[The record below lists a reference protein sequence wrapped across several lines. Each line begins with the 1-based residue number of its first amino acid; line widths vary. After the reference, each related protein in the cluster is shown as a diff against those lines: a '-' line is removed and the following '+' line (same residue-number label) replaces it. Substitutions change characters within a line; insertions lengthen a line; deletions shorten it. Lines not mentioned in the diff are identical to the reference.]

1 MADLRNNFVGI
12 KSPNPFWLASAPPTD
27 KAYNVERAFK
37 AGWGGVVWKTL
48 GEEGPPVVN
57 VNGPRYGAI
66 FGADRRLLGLN
77 NIELIT
83 DRALQINLQEMK
95 AVKMRWPD
103 RALIASIMVPCEEES
118 WKAILPVVEETGADG
133 IELNFGCPHGMSE
146 RGMGAAVGQVPEYIE
161 MVVRWCKQY
170 SRMPVITKLTPNITD
185 IRRPA
190 RAAKSGGTDAVSL
203 INTINSITS
212 VNLDTFSPE
221 PSIDGKGSH
230 GGYCGPA
237 VKPIALSMVSEIARD
252 PETYGLPISGIGGIT
267 TWRDAAE
274 FLALGAGN
282 VQVCTA
288 VMTYG
293 FKIVEE
299 MISGLSNWMDEK
311 GHQTL
316 EDFTGRAVRN
326 VSDWQYLNLNY
337 VAKAKID
344 QDLCI
349 SCGRCHIAC
358 EDTSHQAIMKEKD
371 GKRHFEVM
379 DDECVGCN
387 LCVNV
392 CPVENCITLEAL
404 PAGSID
410 ERTGRVV
417 TGEYA
422 NWTTHENNPMAKA
435 TAPAE

>member
-48 GEEGPPVVN
+48 GSEGPPIVN

-66 FGADRRLLGLN
+66 WGPDRKLLGFN

-83 DRALQINLQEMK
+83 DRALQTNLREIK
-95 AVKMRWPD
+95 EVKMKWPD
-103 RALIASIMVPCEEES
+103 RAMIVSLMVPCDEES
-118 WKAILPVVEETGADG
+118 WKAILKPVEETGADG

-161 MVVRWCKQY
+161 MVARWCKMHT
-170 SRMPVITKLTPNITD
+170 RMPVIVKLTPNITD
-185 IRRPA
+185 IRYPA
-190 RAAKSGGTDAVSL
+190 RAAKKGGADAVSL
-203 INTINSITS
+203 INTISSITS

-237 VKPIALSMVSEIARD
+237 VKPIALNMVAEIARD
-252 PETYGLPISGIGGIT
+252 AETRGMPISGIGGVS

-288 VMTYG
+288 AMTYG
-293 FKIVEE
+293 FKIVQE
-299 MISGLSNWMDEK
+299 MITGLSNWMDAK
-311 GHQTL
+311 GHGNL
-316 EDFTGRAVRN
+316 DAITGRAVGN
-326 VSDWQYLNLNY
+326 VTDWQYLNLNY
-337 VAKAKID
+337 VTKARIN
-344 QDLCI
+344 QDMCI

-358 EDTSHQAIMKEKD
+358 EDTSHQAITQTVN
-371 GKRHFEVM
+371 GKRYFEVIEA
-379 DDECVGCN
+379 ECVGCN

-392 CPVENCITLEAL
+392 CPVEGCIDMVAL
-404 PAGSID
+404 QPGDID
-410 ERTGRVV
+410 ERTGKPVV
-417 TGEYA
+417 KEYS
-422 NWTTHENNPMAKA
+422 NWTEHPNNPSRQA
-435 TAPAE
+435 AE